1 MTDSK
6 YFTTTKKGE
15 IFELKA
21 ELNSDKKEKKKEA
34 VKKVIASMTVG
45 KDVSALFP
53 DVVNCMQTD
62 NLELKKLVYLY
73 LMNYAKSQPDMA
85 IMAVNTF
92 VKDCEDPNPLIRAL
106 AVRTMGCIRVDKI
119 TEYLCEPL
127 RKCLKDEDP
136 YVRKTA
142 AVCVAKLHDIN
153 AQLVEDQ
160 GFLDTL
166 KDLISDSNPMVVA
179 NAVAA
184 LSEIAESHPN
194 SNLLD
199 LNPQTINKLLTA
211 LNECTEWGQIFIL
224 DCLANYMPRDDR
236 ESQSICERVTPRLSH
251 ANSAVVLSA
260 VKVLMKFMEM
270 LPKDLDYYG
279 TLLKKLAP
287 PLVTLLSAE
296 PELQYVALRNIN
308 LIVQKRPEILK
319 HEMKVFFV
327 KYNDPIYVK
336 LEKLD
341 IMIRLASQANIA
353 QVLAELKEYAT
364 EVDVD
369 FVRKAVRAIGRC
381 AIKVEQSAER
391 CVSTLLDLIQTKVN
405 YVVQEAIVVI
415 KDIFRKYPNKYESVI
430 ATLCENL
437 DSLDEPEARAAMIWI
452 VGEYAERIDN
462 ADELLESF
470 LEGFHDESTQVQL
483 QLLTAIVKLFL
494 KKPTETQELVQ
505 QVLSLATQDS
515 DNPDLR
521 DRGYIYWRLLSTDPV
536 AAKEVVLAEKPL
548 ISEETDLIEPT
559 LLEELICHIGTLA
572 SVYHKPPSAFV
583 EGSRG
588 VQHKK
593 LTARAGSGES
603 AESPDV
609 GLSGP
614 SEAPPAVIPS
624 QGDLLGDL
632 LNLDLA
638 PPTATVPSV
647 QPSMQMGAM
656 DLLGGGLDSLMG
668 DESDTPGVSH
678 RTEVQ
683 SPQPSSDYNERELG
697 GDIGG
702 SPSMGCGLGVAPA
715 AMPAALGGAPAVGG
729 GLGDL
734 FDLSGGVGM
743 PTGSYVAPKT
753 VWLPAMKAKGLEIS
767 GTFARRGGIIQMD
780 LSLTNKAMSV
790 MTDFAIQFNRNSFG
804 LAPAGPLQVLT
815 PLSPNQTIDVSLPLS
830 TSGPVM
836 KMEPLNNL
844 QVAVKNNIDVFYFS
858 CQYPISMIFVEDG
871 KMERQVFLATW
882 KDIPNDNEALFQ
894 IKDIHLNSDAA
905 SNKLQGSNIFTI
917 AKRTVE
923 GQDMLYLSVKLTNG
937 IWVLAE
943 MRIQTGNPNY
953 TLSIKCRAPEVS
965 PFVFQCY
972 ELVLKN

>member
-1 MTDSK
+1 MEWASQLCENRGLGSKMTDSK

-224 DCLANYMPRDDR
+224 DCLANYTPRDDR

-405 YVVQEAIVVI
+405 YVVQE
-415 KDIFRKYPNKYESVI
+415 KKLK
-430 ATLCENL
+430 L
-437 DSLDEPEARAAMIWI
+437 DDE
-452 VGEYAERIDN
+452 YCN
-462 ADELLESF
+462 EL
-470 LEGFHDESTQVQL
+470 VQL

-588 VQHKK
+588 VQHKRIP
-593 LTARAGSGES
+593 ARAGSGES

-609 GLSGP
+609 GQSGP

-638 PPTATVPSV
+638 PPAATVPSV

-683 SPQPSSDYNERELG
+683 SPQPTSDYSERELG

-702 SPSMGCGLGVAPA
+702 SPSMGAGLGAAPV

-734 FDLSGGVGM
+734 FDLGGGVGM

-753 VWLPAMKAKGLEIS
+753 VWLAAMKAKGLEIS

-804 LAPAGPLQVLT
+804 LSPAGALQVLT

-830 TSGPVM
+830 MSGPIM

-858 CQYPISMIFVEDG
+858 CQYPLSLLFVEDG

-882 KDIPNDNEALFQ
+882 KDIPNDNEAQFQ

-923 GQDMLYLSVKLTNG
+923 GQDMLYQSVKLTNG

-953 TLSIKCRAPEVS
+953 TLLIKCRAPEVS
-965 PFVFQCY
+965 QFVFQCY